1 MTKKHYI
8 SAALIIGIII
18 AINLLSGEFHLRLDL
33 TKDHQYTLSDATKD
47 IIKNLK
53 EPVTIKA
60 YYSEGLPPYV
70 MKAKKDLQE
79 LLVEYANTSDGKVMY
94 EFINPGEDEKYETE
108 ALNYGIRPILIDI
121 REKDQVKQQ
130 KAFLG
135 AVVLLGEKQESIGI
149 LEPGAAMEYGLT
161 TAIRKI
167 SLKDKPTI
175 GFLQGHGEPSL
186 QELIEMKEQLD
197 IQYKS
202 ETIYLSDSISID
214 SKIKTLAVIRPRDSI
229 PESHLQK
236 LDEFV
241 ARGGRLLV
249 AINTVDADLRSL
261 SGYPITTG
269 LEGWLIKAGVLVDL
283 SFVIDASCGSVMVP
297 QQVGPYT
304 LETKVS
310 FPYIPIIKTFNEH
323 PVTTGLDALMF
334 QFASTIQSIGD
345 TTIKFTPLAFT
356 SDRSNAVRTPLQFD
370 IQRKW
375 IKTDFPRQKLIVAA
389 AIEKKNSTS
398 KMIVVSDGDFIVN
411 GPPQQPRRLQ
421 ADNLSFFS
429 NAIDWLSDDT
439 GLISLRTKGATSYPI
454 DELDENT
461 KAILKYANFSLPLLL
476 VIGYGLFRSQR
487 NRIRRFKRMSENYE
501 KI

>member
-1 MTKKHYI
+1 
-8 SAALIIGIII
+8 
-18 AINLLSGEFHLRLDL
+18 
-33 TKDHQYTLSDATKD
+33 
-47 IIKNLK
+47 
-53 EPVTIKA
+53 
-60 YYSEGLPPYV
+60 
-70 MKAKKDLQE
+70 
-79 LLVEYANTSDGKVMY
+79 
-94 EFINPGEDEKYETE
+94 
-108 ALNYGIRPILIDI
+108 
-121 REKDQVKQQ
+121 
-130 KAFLG
+130 
-135 AVVLLGEKQESIGI
+135 
-149 LEPGAAMEYGLT
+149 
-161 TAIRKI
+161 
-167 SLKDKPTI
+167 
-175 GFLQGHGEPSL
+175 
-186 QELIEMKEQLD
+186 MKEQLD

>member
-1 MTKKHYI
+1 
-8 SAALIIGIII
+8 
-18 AINLLSGEFHLRLDL
+18 
-33 TKDHQYTLSDATKD
+33 
-47 IIKNLK
+47 
-53 EPVTIKA
+53 
-60 YYSEGLPPYV
+60 
-70 MKAKKDLQE
+70 
-79 LLVEYANTSDGKVMY
+79 
-94 EFINPGEDEKYETE
+94 
-108 ALNYGIRPILIDI
+108 
-121 REKDQVKQQ
+121 
-130 KAFLG
+130 
-135 AVVLLGEKQESIGI
+135 
-149 LEPGAAMEYGLT
+149 
-161 TAIRKI
+161 
-167 SLKDKPTI
+167 
-175 GFLQGHGEPSL
+175 
-186 QELIEMKEQLD
+186 
-197 IQYKS
+197 
-202 ETIYLSDSISID
+202 
-214 SKIKTLAVIRPRDSI
+214 
-229 PESHLQK
+229 
-236 LDEFV
+236 
-241 ARGGRLLV
+241 
-249 AINTVDADLRSL
+249 
-261 SGYPITTG
+261 
-269 LEGWLIKAGVLVDL
+269 
-283 SFVIDASCGSVMVP
+283 
-297 QQVGPYT
+297 
-304 LETKVS
+304 
-310 FPYIPIIKTFNEH
+310 
-323 PVTTGLDALMF
+323 MF

-461 KAILKYANFSLPLLL
+461 KAILKYANFSLPLVL